1 MGNNLTSGN
10 KKFYKI
16 DSLSKCFIQ
25 STTVIDSKRVIF
37 YSGQLKATSA
47 LTESGIYNVDENTI
61 FFITTSA
68 NDTDKFIKIS
78 FVIDNTTV
86 NRKEDSYVKINA
98 GDTLLWVKGDFY
110 AISKTSVIN
119 VLSDGNYLNIT
130 YSNGITNKISLLDI
144 TSGYKGIY
152 PISIDS
158 NANIS
163 LEDIVLDKDNKNY
176 ICFPEYN
183 SIESGIKGASV
194 IGIGNTGSSDNQ
206 FVLGQYSSGLSNAM
220 MVIGGGTEEARKNLF
235 AVLKDGNT
243 YFENDAIAGKNQEYK
258 LSEIHSVKPEDWAFI
273 NTTAI
278 TEETIELSDFE

>member
-25 STTVIDSKRVIF
+25 STTLIDSKSVIF
-37 YSGQLKATSA
+37 YPGNLKATNA
-47 LTESGIYNVDENTI
+47 LAESGIYNVDENTI
-61 FFITTSA
+61 FFITASGKDA
-68 NDTDKFIKIS
+68 NKFIKIS
-78 FVIDNTTV
+78 FVVDISLNT
-86 NRKEDSYVKINA
+86 KENSYVKINE

-110 AISKTSVIN
+110 AISKTSVID
-119 VLSDGNYLNIT
+119 VSTDDNYLNIT
-130 YSNGITNKISLLDI
+130 YSNGITNKISLLDV

-152 PISIDS
+152 PISIDA

-183 SIESGIKGASV
+183 SIGSGIKGASV

-206 FVLGQYSSGLSNAM
+206 FVLGQYSLGLSNAM

-235 AVLKDGNT
+235 VVLKDGNT
-243 YFENDAIAGKNQEYK
+243 YFDNDAIAGKNQEFK

>member
-1 MGNNLTSGN
+1 MKNNLTSGN

-25 STTVIDSKRVIF
+25 SIVVIDSKREIF
-37 YSGQLKATSA
+37 YSGQLKDTNA
-47 LTESGIYNVDENTI
+47 LIESGIYNVDENTI
-61 FFITTSA
+61 FFITASRKDA
-68 NDTDKFIKIS
+68 DKFIKIS
-78 FVIDNTTV
+78 FVIDDATLNK
-86 NRKEDSYVKINA
+86 KEDSYVKINE
-98 GDTLLWVKGDFY
+98 GDTLLWAKGDFY

-119 VLSDGNYLNIT
+119 ITQEGNYLNIT

-144 TSGYKGIY
+144 TSSYKGVY

-158 NANIS
+158 NSNIS

-176 ICFPEYN
+176 ISFPEYN
-183 SIESGIKGASV
+183 SIKEGITGASV
-194 IGIGNTGSSDNQ
+194 IGVGNTGSSDNQ
-206 FVLGQYSSGLSNAM
+206 FVLGQYSKGLNNAM

-243 YFENDAIAGKNQEYK
+243 YFENDAIAGKNQEFK

-278 TEETIELSDFE
+278 TEESIELSDFE